1 MSQDEAFGLLNV
13 KLDTIIQEL
22 NKKRCSAGSVATL
35 KGQKLMDEMLWNS
48 LELPNSGSIRPWA
61 PSCCGTY

>member
-13 KLDTIIQEL
+13 KLENIIQEL
-22 NKKRCSAGSVATL
+22 NKKRCSAGSVATF
-35 KGQKLMDEMLWNS
+35 KGQKLMAEMLWSS

-61 PSCCGTY
+61 LSCCGTY